1 MIRFKIK
8 KIGNHWYPCIKHD
21 FDDCIQLDRKTEK
34 YLNLLDA
41 SLGNRE
47 EFTIELEQ
55 LGIFYDGINTICF
68 NEDDMFRY
76 MTTDD
81 DLQIRFVINN
91 HEFSIHSDLYFL
103 LEGQY
108 NLDQESDYK
117 IHVL

>member
-8 KIGNHWYPCIKHD
+8 KVGNHWYPCVQHN
-21 FDDCIQLDRKTEK
+21 FDDCIQLDRKTER
-34 YLNLLDA
+34 YLNILDTG
-41 SLGNRE
+41 LGNKG

-55 LGIFYDGINTICF
+55 IGIFCDGINIVYF
-68 NEDDMFRY
+68 NEEDIFQY
-76 MTTDD
+76 LTTDN

-103 LEGQY
+103 LEDQY
-108 NLDQESDYK
+108 GLDQSVDYK